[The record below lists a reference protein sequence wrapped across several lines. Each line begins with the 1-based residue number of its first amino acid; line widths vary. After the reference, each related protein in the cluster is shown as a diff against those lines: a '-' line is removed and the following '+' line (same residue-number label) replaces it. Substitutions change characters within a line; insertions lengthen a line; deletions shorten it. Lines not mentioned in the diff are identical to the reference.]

1 MWSWNADRKRLFVVT
16 EVKPVGLNE
25 NASSV
30 KPLFV
35 FHLLNSQTMK
45 PPLLGLVVMET
56 DGVELQLSVRIV
68 LLWVPA
74 QFPSVSHSGNAGRAL
89 GLRWGCLG
97 VTVMTSERLVP
108 LRPSADVLT
117 ALCVFVAAEK
127 FVLFHKE
134 RCCCSTF
141 VCVLLFVH
149 RRVVVKVF
157 VQEGVCLVTVV
168 VEVRRWKPVFL
179 LQVKY
184 SCLSSLTAC
193 RAFRTD
199 GSEPSAALK
208 PRPDGPE
215 VSFHAHLPA
224 SRAQTFMLEG
234 FYPERRGGS
243 CGSSGFTGHL
253 HGLLSTQRNSSDFSF
268 TLHVCASS
276 ALCGAHVWF
285 SVHDTRA
292 VASSLGRLMF
302 NSVNQRL
309 EVNCKIHTRK
319 ESRLRLNGSVSDP
332 PGVFLRAGP
341 HWYFDVY
348 GKQTLETHCDPNPSF
363 KGLGAC
369 AFWICECFSTA
380 LLWFASKGSGTMGLA
395 RFCLET
401 LHEGSGSLSENEI
414 CEKDLKIW
422 FIKAKKKSEK

>member
-1 MWSWNADRKRLFVVT
+1 M
-16 EVKPVGLNE
+16 
-25 NASSV
+25 
-30 KPLFV
+30 
-35 FHLLNSQTMK
+35 
-45 PPLLGLVVMET
+45 
-56 DGVELQLSVRIV
+56 
-68 LLWVPA
+68 
-74 QFPSVSHSGNAGRAL
+74 
-89 GLRWGCLG
+89 G

-141 VCVLLFVH
+141 ACVLLFVH

-234 FYPERRGGS
+234 FYPAPVEAAASRVTS
-243 CGSSGFTGHL
+243 MVSSPLRETPLIF
-253 HGLLSTQRNSSDFSF
+253 LSLCMFVLPLR
-268 TLHVCASS
+268 S
-276 ALCGAHVWF
+276 AE
-285 SVHDTRA
+285 
-292 VASSLGRLMF
+292 LMF
-302 NSVNQRL
+302 DSL
-309 EVNCKIHTRK
+309 CMKPEPWLH
-319 ESRLRLNGSVSDP
+319 LW
-332 PGVFLRAGP
+332 GV
-341 HWYFDVY
+341 
-348 GKQTLETHCDPNPSF
+348 
-363 KGLGAC
+363 
-369 AFWICECFSTA
+369 
-380 LLWFASKGSGTMGLA
+380 
-395 RFCLET
+395 
-401 LHEGSGSLSENEI
+401 
-414 CEKDLKIW
+414 
-422 FIKAKKKSEK
+422 